1 MKILSPRALLL
12 LVPLTLAIIIAC
24 AWVGTQ
30 LFQFGLIKLTL
41 HEQNMK
47 VRFPPQLNASLET
60 TRPLD
65 IQLDGDISTVVPFKE
80 VLEVPFKGEF
90 PVNVKLDANIPVAF
104 EVVYEGI
111 IPVDTMAAIT
121 ATTEINFGNVKK
133 LRNLRIST
141 SIPMKFDLPVNLR
154 VPVKDNIRFNYHGPI
169 TVFADEMLKLP
180 VDTIIETT
188 IKVDQR
194 VSTPVTSRLN
204 LAAELPQTEVSAT
217 ITHSELNLRPA
228 TLQLLRKEAK

>member
-1 MKILSPRALLL
+1 MKILSPRGLLL
-12 LVPLTLAIIIAC
+12 LLPLTLIIIIAGTW
-24 AWVGTQ
+24 AGTQ

-41 HEQNMK
+41 SEQDIK
-47 VRFPPQLNASLET
+47 VRLPPQLNASMES

-65 IQLDGDISTVVPFKE
+65 IQLNGDISTVVPFKE
-80 VLEVPFKGEF
+80 VLDVPFKGEY

-133 LRNLRIST
+133 LRNLKIST

-154 VPVKDNIRFNYHGPI
+154 VPVKDNIRFNYNGPI
-169 TVFADEMLKLP
+169 TVYADEMLQLP

-188 IKVDQR
+188 INVDQR

-204 LAAELPQTEVSAT
+204 LVAELPQEEVSAT
-217 ITHSELNLRPA
+217 IVHSELNLRPA
-228 TLQLLRKEAK
+228 TLQLLKKETK